1 LQKLLYYAQAWYMV
15 ENDGNPLFSDDI
27 EAWKYGPV
35 VRTVYDEYKI
45 FGHSPI
51 VAEVKEKDLSFLND
65 KTVKFLDQFFND
77 FMDYSAYSAYSLV
90 GMIYK
95 EDPWKD
101 AFDKNNEQSHEKISP
116 ESMYAFYYKKFV
128 EKEEKLLNLIRI
140 VQ

>member
-1 LQKLLYYAQAWYMV
+1 MV
-15 ENDGNPLFSDDI
+15 ENNGKPLFSDDI

-35 VRTVYDEYKI
+35 VRTVYDEYKS

-65 KTVKFLDQFFND
+65 KTVKFLDRFLSD
-77 FMDYSAYSAYSLV
+77 FMDYSAYSLV
-90 GMIYK
+90 DMIHK

-116 ESMYAFYYKKFV
+116 ESMYAFYSK
-128 EKEEKLLNLIRI
+128 ELREREEKLLDWIRTEP
-140 VQ
+140 